1 MSRIGLTVLVAFAT
15 APVAAIQAASAPA
28 AAGAALERCRDLR
41 QAAPADA
48 LDACAAAAEAGDG
61 AAAREAMFHASE
73 AAQTLGRF
81 DEVQTWLARIAASL
95 PADGAERD
103 RFRLERR
110 AGMLAFRRGEYAAA
124 LAAFDRAGRL
134 AERLEP
140 GDRAT
145 ALNDLGIVQ
154 RKLGD
159 YPAALT
165 SLIGSLAIKERLD
178 DPAQLAPALQNIA
191 DVYREAGDLD
201 QADTYLQRAVALHA
215 QAGARL
221 KEAHA
226 HESLGLVALARGDAE
241 AAGRAFAEAARIFAE
256 AQAAPDQLRVL
267 LRQGELD
274 AAAGAREALAARLA
288 AADALIAQFGGEAP
302 LGHARLAAEADVLAG
317 RIRAGADRLAAALAV
332 HEDTVT
338 PERQQALARLA
349 TWYESLGDWARA
361 YAAQRQ
367 AFELRHALDERQ
379 RSETLDRLRIRHGVA
394 EREREIAVLALDGA
408 RQQVALEQA
417 RRTRDLL
424 FAGAVLLVLALWALH
439 RRRVWRLRV
448 DAERRRAALERELA
462 QFRAAAERL
471 RADRR
476 RLRLALERTGE
487 PMLLVDTAGQ
497 VYLANRAA
505 RALLGRPAE
514 AAADESTALADW
526 IGAAQAAQVAQ
537 WSARSDEAA
546 APPPAGGAGV
556 WLLPL
561 ALEEELIVLGLSTS
575 PGPRPDTRDVLDDLV
590 EAHVRD
596 EAPPP
601 VTPAEPAARPAAGP
615 VPEAFRAALVALMRE
630 VVDLWESTTRRT
642 RVELAEASGVWRI
655 TIDDGRLRVRTME
668 RYLTMERVPDRPR
681 WREVLRTAYFVVADC
696 PLDAAQRERLRGL
709 IDAVKALAP

>member
-1 MSRIGLTVLVAFAT
+1 MSGRIGLAVLFAFAT
-15 APVAAIQAASAPA
+15 APA

-48 LDACAAAAEAGDG
+48 LAACTAAAAATDG

-81 DEVQTWLARIAASL
+81 DEVEAWLARIAATL
-95 PADGAERD
+95 PAGGAERD

-110 AGMLAFRRGEYAAA
+110 VGMLAFRRGEYAAA

-134 AERLEP
+134 AERLDP
-140 GDRAT
+140 ADRAT

-159 YPAALT
+159 YPSALS
-165 SLIGSLAIKERLD
+165 SLIDSLAIKERLG

-201 QADTYLQRAVALHA
+201 QADTYLQRAIALHA

-226 HESLGLVALARGDAE
+226 HESLGLVALARGDAA
-241 AAGRAFAEAARIFAE
+241 AAGRAFAEAQAIFAE

-274 AAAGAREALAARLA
+274 AAAGAGEALTRRLA
-288 AADALIAQFGGEAP
+288 AAGALIARLGGETP
-302 LGHARLAAEADVLAG
+302 LGYVRLSAEADVLTG
-317 RIRAGADRLAAALAV
+317 RVRAGADRLATALAAQG
-332 HEDTVT
+332 EAITD
-338 PERQQALARLA
+338 ERQQALVRLA
-349 TWYESLGDWARA
+349 AWYESLGDWARA

-417 RRTRDLL
+417 RRARHLL
-424 FAGAVLLVLALWALH
+424 LAGAGLVVLALWALH

-448 DAERRRAALERELA
+448 DAERRRTALERELA
-462 QFRAAAERL
+462 QFRAAADRL

-505 RALLGRPAE
+505 RALLGRPPE
-514 AAADESTALADW
+514 AAAGESSALADW
-526 IGAAQAAQVAQ
+526 IGPAQAAQVAQ
-537 WSARSDEAA
+537 WSAGVDEALA
-546 APPPAGGAGV
+546 APAAGAAAGV

-575 PGPRPDTRDVLDDLV
+575 PGPRPDTRDLLDDLV

-596 EAPPP
+596 EAPPAT
-601 VTPAEPAARPAAGP
+601 TPTEPARPPAGP
-615 VPEAFRAALVALMRE
+615 VPEPFRATLVALMRE
-630 VVDLWESTTRRT
+630 AVDLWESSTRKT

-681 WREVLRTAYFVVADC
+681 WREVLRTAYFVVAEC

>member
-1 MSRIGLTVLVAFAT
+1 MSGRIGLAALFAC
-15 APVAAIQAASAPA
+15 ALAQASAQATPPA
-28 AAGAALERCRDLR
+28 GALERCRDLR
-41 QAAPADA
+41 QSAPADA
-48 LDACAAAAEAGDG
+48 LAACTTAADMPDA

-81 DEVQTWLARIAASL
+81 DEVAAWLTRIAATL

-165 SLIGSLAIKERLD
+165 SLIGSLAIKERLGD
-178 DPAQLAPALQNIA
+178 AAQLAPALQNIA

-201 QADTYLQRAVALHA
+201 QADTYLQRAVALHE
-215 QAGARL
+215 QTGARL
-221 KEAHA
+221 KQAHA
-226 HESLGLVALARGDAE
+226 HESLGLVALARGDAG
-241 AAGRAFAEAARIFAE
+241 AAGRAFAEAATIFAE

-288 AADALIAQFGGEAP
+288 AADALIAQLGGEAP
-302 LGHARLAAEADVLAG
+302 LGHARLSAEADALAG
-317 RIRAGADRLAAALAV
+317 RVRAGADRLAAALAT
-332 HEDTVT
+332 HGDAIT

-379 RSETLDRLRIRHGVA
+379 RSETLDRMRIRHGVA

-408 RQQVALEQA
+408 RRQVALEQA

-448 DAERRRAALERELA
+448 AAERRRTALERELA

-514 AAADESTALADW
+514 AVADESTALADW
-526 IGAAQAAQVAQ
+526 IGAAQAAQVAR
-537 WSARSDEAA
+537 WSDRGDDSVA
-546 APPPAGGAGV
+546 APPAAGGAGV

-590 EAHVRD
+590 QAHVR
-596 EAPPP
+596 EESPPAAS
-601 VTPAEPAARPAAGP
+601 PAEPAARPPAGP

-681 WREVLRTAYFVVADC
+681 WREVLRTAYFVVAEC

-709 IDAVKALAP
+709 IDAVKTLAP

>member
-1 MSRIGLTVLVAFAT
+1 MSGRIGPAVLLAFAIAQAAA
-15 APVAAIQAASAPA
+15 APVSAD
-28 AAGAALERCRDLR
+28 AALERCRSLR

-48 LDACAAAAEAGDG
+48 LAVCTAAADAADG
-61 AAAREAMFHASE
+61 ATAREAMFHASE

-81 DEVQTWLARIAASL
+81 DEVEAWLARIAAAL
-95 PADGAERD
+95 PDGGAERD

-110 AGMLAFRRGEYAAA
+110 VGMLAFRRGEYAAA
-124 LAAFDRAGRL
+124 LGAFDRASGL

-140 GDRAT
+140 ADRAT
-145 ALNDLGIVQ
+145 ALNDIGIVQ

-165 SLIGSLAIKERLD
+165 SLIGSLAIKERLG

-201 QADTYLQRAVALHA
+201 QAEIYLQRAVALHA

-221 KEAHA
+221 KQAHA
-226 HESLGLVALARGDAE
+226 HESLGLVALARGDAD
-241 AAGRAFAEAARIFAE
+241 AAGRAFAEAAAIFAE

-288 AADALIAQFGGEAP
+288 AADALIAQLGGEVP
-302 LGHARLAAEADVLAG
+302 LGHARLSAEADALAG
-317 RIRAGADRLAAALAV
+317 RVRAGADRLAAALAV
-332 HEDTVT
+332 HREAIT
-338 PERQQALARLA
+338 PERQQALTRLA
-349 TWYESLGDWARA
+349 SWYESLGDWPRA
-361 YAAQRQ
+361 YATQRQ

-379 RSETLDRLRIRHGVA
+379 RSETLDRMRIRHGVA

-424 FAGAVLLVLALWALH
+424 LAGAGLIVLALWALH

-448 DAERRRAALERELA
+448 DAERRRTALERELA

-505 RALLGRPAE
+505 RALLGRPAV
-514 AAADESTALADW
+514 AAAGESTALADW
-526 IGAAQAAQVAQ
+526 IGPAQAAQIAQ
-537 WSARSDEAA
+537 WSAGAGESLA
-546 APPPAGGAGV
+546 APAASVGSGV

-596 EAPPP
+596 ETP
-601 VTPAEPAARPAAGP
+601 PAEPVRPAAGP
-615 VPEAFRAALVALMRE
+615 LPEAFRAALVALMRE

-681 WREVLRTAYFVVADC
+681 WREVLRTAYFVVAEC
-696 PLDAAQRERLRGL
+696 PLDAAQRERLRDL

>member
-1 MSRIGLTVLVAFAT
+1 MSGRIGLAALLVW
-15 APVAAIQAASAPA
+15 A
-28 AAGAALERCRDLR
+28 AAQALAQAPPADGALERCRDLR

-48 LDACAAAAEAGDG
+48 LAACTAAADAPDG
-61 AAAREAMFHASE
+61 TSAREAMFHASE

-81 DEVQTWLARIAASL
+81 DEVEAWLARITATL

-165 SLIGSLAIKERLD
+165 SLSGSLAIKERLG

-201 QADTYLQRAVALHA
+201 QAETYLQRAVALHA
-215 QAGARL
+215 QTGARL
-221 KEAHA
+221 KQAHA

-241 AAGRAFAEAARIFAE
+241 AADRAFAEAAAIFAE

-274 AAAGAREALAARLA
+274 AAAGAREALTARLA
-288 AADALIAQFGGEAP
+288 AADALIAQLGGEAP
-302 LGHARLAAEADVLAG
+302 LGHARLSAEADALAG
-317 RIRAGADRLAAALAV
+317 RVRAGADRLAAALATPT
-332 HEDTVT
+332 EAVT

-408 RQQVALEQA
+408 RRQVALEQA

-424 FAGAVLLVLALWALH
+424 LAGAALLVLALWALH

-448 DAERRRAALERELA
+448 DAERRRTALERELA

-514 AAADESTALADW
+514 AAAGESTTLADW
-526 IGAAQAAQVAQ
+526 IGAEQAAQVAQ
-537 WSARSDEAA
+537 WSARSDD
-546 APPPAGGAGV
+546 APPPAAGGGGV

-590 EAHVRD
+590 QAHVRD
-596 EAPPP
+596 EGPPP
-601 VTPAEPAARPAAGP
+601 ATPAEPAARPPAGP
-615 VPEAFRAALVALMRE
+615 VSEAFRAALVALMRE
-630 VVDLWESTTRRT
+630 AVDLWESSTRRT

-709 IDAVKALAP
+709 IDAVKSLAP